1 MISTIG
7 TWSMITRQQQSR
19 NTNFEVKE
27 VLRDAGL
34 KVTPIRVAILEFLK
48 KSHGPFTVQQIF
60 QKLKSNKKLKS
71 LDLATIYRNMEK
83 FVGAKLVSECL
94 FADGTPRFE
103 IEDPSSHHHHLV
115 CTSCKRIDPIFYCP
129 VKISIPD
136 EIAMGYRNLTHT
148 LEFYGICKKCQ
159 RN

>member
-1 MISTIG
+1 MT
-7 TWSMITRQQQSR
+7 TRQQQSR

-27 VLRDAGL
+27 VLRGAGL

-83 FVGAKLVSECL
+83 FVETSSFQSAYLLMELSGSRLKTLHS
-94 FADGTPRFE
+94 P
-103 IEDPSSHHHHLV
+103 PSPSLYF
-115 CTSCKRIDPIFYCP
+115 P
-129 VKISIPD
+129 
-136 EIAMGYRNLTHT
+136 
-148 LEFYGICKKCQ
+148 
-159 RN
+159 